1 MDYASFKLNLVAIG
15 LDTKL
20 LDKSVVISD
29 GERQVGKVFLDRTHK
44 FIIDTIPLSTDRAS
58 RLLNNIWLFSATPT
72 NLRRASE

>member
-1 MDYASFKLNLVAIG
+1 MNYASFKLNLVAIG

-20 LDKSVVISD
+20 LDDAVIISD

-72 NLRRASE
+72 NLRRVSE

>member
-20 LDKSVVISD
+20 LDDSVVISD
-29 GERQVGKVFLDRTHK
+29 GERQVAKVFLDRTHK
-44 FIIDTIPLSTDRAS
+44 FIIDTIPLESDRAS

-72 NLRRASE
+72 NLRRVSE

>member
-1 MDYASFKLNLVAIG
+1 MDYASFKLNLLAIG

-20 LDKSVVISD
+20 LDDSVVISD
-29 GERQVGKVFLDRTHK
+29 GERQVAKVFLNDTHK
-44 FIIDTIPLSTDRAS
+44 FILDTRPLSTDRAS

>member
-1 MDYASFKLNLVAIG
+1 MDYASFKLSLVAIG

-20 LDKSVVISD
+20 LDDSVVISD
-29 GERQVGKVFLDRTHK
+29 GERQVAKVFLDGTRK
-44 FIIDTIPLSTDRAS
+44 FIIDTIPLESDRAS

>member
-20 LDKSVVISD
+20 LDNSVVISD

-44 FIIDTIPLSTDRAS
+44 FIVDTIPLESDRAS

>member
-20 LDKSVVISD
+20 LDNSVVISD
-29 GERQVGKVFLDRTHK
+29 GERQVAKVFLDRTHK
-44 FIIDTIPLSTDRAS
+44 FIIDTIPLESDRSS

>member
-20 LDKSVVISD
+20 LDDSVVISD

-44 FIIDTIPLSTDRAS
+44 FIVDTIPLESDRAS

>member
-1 MDYASFKLNLVAIG
+1 MDYASFKLNLMNIG
-15 LDTKL
+15 LDIKA
-20 LDKSVVISD
+20 LDDAVIISE

-72 NLRRASE
+72 NLRRVSE

>member
-20 LDKSVVISD
+20 LDDAVIVSD
-29 GERQVGKVFLDRTHK
+29 GERQVAKVFLNDTHK
-44 FIIDTIPLSTDRAS
+44 FIVDTIPLSTDRAS
-58 RLLNNIWLFSATPT
+58 KLLNNIWLFSATPT

>member
-1 MDYASFKLNLVAIG
+1 MDYASFKLNLIAIG
-15 LDTKL
+15 LDTKV
-20 LDKSVVISD
+20 LDDAVIVSD
-29 GERQVGKVFLDRTHK
+29 GERQVAKVFLDRTHK

>member
-1 MDYASFKLNLVAIG
+1 MGYASFKLNLVAIG

-20 LDKSVVISD
+20 LDDSVIISD

-44 FIIDTIPLSTDRAS
+44 FIVDTIPLSTDRAS

>member
-1 MDYASFKLNLVAIG
+1 MNYANFKLNLVAIG

-20 LDKSVVISD
+20 LDDSVVISD

-44 FIIDTIPLSTDRAS
+44 FIVDTIPLESDRAS

>member
-20 LDKSVVISD
+20 LDDSVVISD
-29 GERQVGKVFLDRTHK
+29 GERQVAKVFLDRTHK
-44 FIIDTIPLSTDRAS
+44 FIIDTIPLESDRAS

-72 NLRRASE
+72 NLRRANE